1 MYHFGIIY
9 NESSILFT
17 LGQNFLLV
25 DLQEF
30 YFRFR
35 VGGGG
40 GEVVG
45 EKINLKMIS
54 QSELFFNFSRKKK

>member
-40 GEVVG
+40 GRGGRG
-45 EKINLKMIS
+45 ENK
-54 QSELFFNFSRKKK
+54 SENDQPIRAFF